1 MPSPQATERFSE
13 RQYNLDKNA
22 TRAFD
27 VAYCSANIAQGL
39 RDAYNAV
46 QQQQGIYKNAPHPAN
61 PYLRVQTV
69 DATMASPNLYIVTAS
84 YAPGTASDKQ
94 DKKLEPPT
102 YQWVPGHRTE
112 IADVDVDGNILVNSA
127 GDLFNPGP
135 ARQINVLGIIVA
147 KNEKKFPVQTFLE
160 YSNAWN
166 VDTYQIQG
174 FVVYPGQSQLTG
186 ITQLSEARFDADY
199 VRIRYSIQFEPG
211 FTQDKQGVWDA
222 FQIRAIDKG
231 RNAWFNTPEGKQVK
245 LAIYNKPAHAG
256 QPPTQVSQEVLL
268 DGTGGV
274 YDPKS
279 YCDKDNSATPTN
291 NPRPPKGATIIT
303 PKNGY
308 GAIIQYKGYK
318 SAPFSSLNL
327 FY

>member
-1 MPSPQATERFSE
+1 MPAPQATERFSD
-13 RQYNLDKNA
+13 RQYDLDKSA
-22 TRAFD
+22 TRSFD
-27 VAYCSANIAQGL
+27 VAYCSANLTQGL

-46 QQQQGIYKNAPHPAN
+46 IQQQSIFKNATHPAN
-61 PYLRVQTV
+61 PYLRVQSI
-69 DATMASPNLYIVTAS
+69 DAVMNGPTMYRVTAS

-94 DKKLEPPT
+94 NKILEPPT
-102 YQWVPGHRTE
+102 YQWVPGHKTE
-112 IADVDVDGNILVNSA
+112 IADVDADGNILVNTA
-127 GDLFNPGP
+127 GDIFNPGP
-135 ARQINVLGIIVA
+135 PIRINFLGITVA
-147 KNEKKFPVQTFLE
+147 RNEKKYPAQTFLE

-166 VDTYQIQG
+166 IDAYQIQG
-174 FVVYPGQSQLTG
+174 FTVYPGQSQLTW

-199 VRIRYSIQFEPG
+199 VRIRYTLQFEPG

-245 LAIYNKPAHAG
+245 LALYNKPAKAG
-256 QPPTQVSQEVLL
+256 QQPTQVTQDVLL

-274 YDPKS
+274 YDPKA
-279 YCDKDNSATPTN
+279 YCDRDNTATPTH
-291 NPRPPKGATIIT
+291 NPRPPKGATVIT

-308 GAIIQYKGYK
+308 GAIVQYKGYK
-318 SAPFSSLNL
+318 SATFGSLNL